1 MLRMMM
7 KKNRALPLSAAAV
20 WPWVTT
26 AFIII
31 TVHLATA
38 AHPPECSDIAHGR
51 SCSLDSNVETVAVFG
66 NKVFVG
72 AADHIYSFG
81 HDLTLVQSVDF
92 NPQEDKFNTC
102 TLFGQGGLSNP
113 ASECRNFIRVIQKVP
128 SGFET
133 NTVDQKQ
140 IMVCG
145 TNAFFP
151 KCTIHQLDDLSNYRF
166 MTPEDRRD
174 AGYSPFSNKD
184 PIVALLASN
193 GRFFSATVFEPFQTQ
208 RRTIGMATGPLTG
221 DSLFHVAAPTS
232 DPLWFNRPE
241 FISTYEIGEHIYF
254 FIQEPAYEV
263 DDGESV
269 VYSRAIRICKNDN
282 GQIPGISSGTTDF
295 LTYQKARMRCSY
307 SGQRGSIPYNYDNLE
322 STSLWN
328 GTGNQSLTLYG
339 VFSSPDNGPE
349 GGAICKFSFD
359 ETVEGSLTKVFE
371 DGDYT
376 VRVTQQNQQ
385 VWITE
390 QPGPF
395 SCPGTTGMQRT
406 VEQASRYQLVASSV
420 EAMDPEPL
428 HVVSGKKLDKIAVD
442 VIMFDGSLQEI
453 MYFTTESGEIRQAV
467 HVVGSGSSSQVD
479 HVIQSIGGA
488 VSYLSVHRGNRE
500 TRQVYV
506 TTEDTIMTISRG
518 ECTQYQS
525 CFECL
530 DSRDAYCGW
539 VPGMNK
545 CMNKLTDTAQ
555 SISGLIEAHSVS
567 EGTIV
572 STCGARPVTQN
583 PPPVVPT
590 VTCPLPP
597 RPNGDPAA
605 TNAICPPESVGLSNG
620 EKTDMDIPT
629 IVGATVG
636 AFVLGVPVG
645 AFVCFIFF
653 RMFIRPRQQ
662 SKSNGGLEESYSSG
676 TRQAP
681 YNLHSNGGPPPMSS
695 TSVTEQGGD
704 SSTNTLPKKDLSMSV
719 DVVTNSSMLQPS
731 GPPRYV
737 DVHPKSGSVPNGIN
751 GSAAIPLS
759 GGDNA
764 ATTNKRSSTISEMA
778 TSKRSS
784 TASESVAMSKMR
796 EKDDS
801 AFGGSENDIL
811 PPLVGSEE
819 LETYHK
825 KHMKQ
830 NKHHIAPVNGV
841 SRVQVPGFKVP
852 KGRTPSTT
860 WLREN
865 SVSDASS
872 DLSSPL
878 QSPISDV

>member
-1 MLRMMM
+1 MAAERDYTAMVRMMTM
-7 KKNRALPLSAAAV
+7 KNRPVIVSAAV
-20 WPWVTT
+20 WMI
-26 AFIII
+26 ALI
-31 TVHLATA
+31 TVHLAAA

-51 SCSLDSNVETVAVFG
+51 SCSLDSNAGTVAVLG
-66 NKVFVG
+66 NRVFVG
-72 AADHIYSFG
+72 VADHIYSFER
-81 HDLTLVQSVDF
+81 DLTLLQSVNV
-92 NPQEDKFNTC
+92 NPQEDNINTC
-102 TLFGQGGLSNP
+102 ATLFPGGLFT
-113 ASECRNFIRVIQKVP
+113 SECKNFIRVIQQVP

-133 NTVDQKQ
+133 NSIDKGQ

-151 KCTIHQLDDLSNYRF
+151 RCTIHQSDNLSNYSF
-166 MTPEDRRD
+166 MTSGNTADE
-174 AGYSPFSNKD
+174 GYSPYSNSD

-193 GRFFSATVFEPFQTQ
+193 GRFFSATVFQPFQSQ
-208 RRTIGMATGPLTG
+208 QRTIGMASSPLRG
-221 DSLFHVAAPTS
+221 DSLFHVTAPTS

-254 FIQEPAYEV
+254 FIREPAYEV

-269 VYSRAIRICKNDN
+269 VYSRAIRICKTDN
-282 GQIPGISSGTTDF
+282 GQVPGTSSGTTDF

-322 STSLWN
+322 STFLWN

-359 ETVEGSLTKVFE
+359 ETVEGSLTQVFE

-376 VRVTQQNQQ
+376 VRVTQNSQQ

-395 SCPGTTGMQRT
+395 SCPGTTGTQRT
-406 VEQASRYQLVASSV
+406 VEQANRYQLVASSV

-442 VIMFDGSLQEI
+442 VIVFDGSVQEVV
-453 MYFTTESGEIRQAV
+453 YFTTDSGEIRQVV
-467 HVVGSGSSSQVD
+467 HVAGSGSSSQVD
-479 HVIQSIGGA
+479 HVIQSIDGA
-488 VSYLSVHRGNRE
+488 VSYLSVHQGNGE
-500 TRQVYV
+500 TRQLYA
-506 TTEDTIMTISRG
+506 TTEDTIVTVSRG
-518 ECTQYQS
+518 NCTQYQS

-539 VPGMNK
+539 TNK
-545 CMNKLTDTAQ
+545 CTNKLTAR

-567 EGTIV
+567 EETIV
-572 STCGARPVTQN
+572 STCGTRPDDQN
-583 PPPVVPT
+583 PTPVVPT
-590 VTCPLPP
+590 VSCPLPP
-597 RPNGDPAA
+597 RPTNGNDDQA
-605 TNAICPPESVGLSNG
+605 TNVICPPETVGLSDK
-620 EKTDMDIPT
+620 EQTDMDIPT

-653 RMFIRPRQQ
+653 RMFVKPRQT
-662 SKSNGGLEESYSSG
+662 KSSGGLEESYSS

-681 YNLHSNGGPPPMSS
+681 YNLHSDGSPSMSN

-704 SSTNTLPKKDLSMSV
+704 SSTNTLPKKDLSISI
-719 DVVTNSSMLQPS
+719 DVVANSSVLQQS

-737 DVHPKSGSVPNGIN
+737 DVRPKSGSVPSGIN
-751 GSAAIPLS
+751 GSAIPPS
-759 GGDNA
+759 GGGNE
-764 ATTNKRSSTISEMA
+764 N
-778 TSKRSS
+778 KRSS
-784 TASESVAMSKMR
+784 TASETVTNKRSSTASETVAMSKMR

-801 AFGGSENDIL
+801 AFGGSEKDIL

-819 LETYHK
+819 LETYK

-830 NKHHIAPVNGV
+830 SKHHGTPVNGV

>member
-1 MLRMMM
+1 
-7 KKNRALPLSAAAV
+7 
-20 WPWVTT
+20 
-26 AFIII
+26 
-31 TVHLATA
+31 
-38 AHPPECSDIAHGR
+38 
-51 SCSLDSNVETVAVFG
+51 
-66 NKVFVG
+66 
-72 AADHIYSFG
+72 
-81 HDLTLVQSVDF
+81 
-92 NPQEDKFNTC
+92 
-102 TLFGQGGLSNP
+102 
-113 ASECRNFIRVIQKVP
+113 
-128 SGFET
+128 
-133 NTVDQKQ
+133 
-140 IMVCG
+140 
-145 TNAFFP
+145 
-151 KCTIHQLDDLSNYRF
+151 

-184 PIVALLASN
+184 PIVAVLASN

-208 RRTIGMATGPLTG
+208 QRTIGMASGPLTG
-221 DSLFHVAAPTS
+221 NSLFQVAAPTS

-282 GQIPGISSGTTDF
+282 GQFPVTSSSTTDF

-307 SGQRGSIPYNYDNLE
+307 SGQRGSIPFNYDNLE
-322 STSLWN
+322 STFLWN
-328 GTGNQSLTLYG
+328 GTENQTLTLYG

-359 ETVEGSLTKVFE
+359 ETMEGSLTKVFE

-376 VRVTQQNQQ
+376 VRVTQENNQQ

-390 QPGPF
+390 QASPF

-406 VEQASRYQLVASSV
+406 VEDASRYQLVASSV

-442 VIMFDGSLQEI
+442 VIMFDGTPQEV

-467 HVVGSGSSSQVD
+467 HVAGSESSSQVD
-479 HVIQSIGGA
+479 HLIQSVGGP
-488 VSYLSVHRGNRE
+488 VSYLSVHQGNGK
-500 TRQVYV
+500 TRQVYA

-518 ECTQYQS
+518 ECTQYHS

-545 CMNKLTDTAQ
+545 CMNKLTQ

-567 EGTIV
+567 EETIE
-572 STCGARPVTQN
+572 STCGARPDPQN
-583 PPPVVPT
+583 PTPMVPT

-597 RPNGDPAA
+597 RATDNSGA
-605 TNAICPPESVGLSNG
+605 TNAICPPETGGLSNG
-620 EKTDMDIPT
+620 EQADMDIPT

-653 RMFIRPRQQ
+653 RMFVKPRQQ
-662 SKSNGGLEESYSSG
+662 SKSNGGLEESFSG
-676 TRQAP
+676 GTP
-681 YNLHSNGGPPPMSS
+681 YNLHSNGGPPPLSS

-719 DVVTNSSMLQPS
+719 DVVTNSSVLQPP

-737 DVHPKSGSVPNGIN
+737 DVHPKSGSVPSGIN
-751 GSAAIPLS
+751 GSAIPPS
-759 GGDNA
+759 GGGSA
-764 ATTNKRSSTISEMA
+764 ATTTNKRSSTVSETA

-784 TASESVAMSKMR
+784 TVSESMAMSKMR

-801 AFGGSENDIL
+801 AFGDSEKDIL

-819 LETYHK
+819 LEIYHK

-830 NKHHIAPVNGV
+830 NKHHIAPIKPANGV

>member
-1 MLRMMM
+1 MFRMVM
-7 KKNRALPLSAAAV
+7 KNRAVIVSAAV
-20 WPWVTT
+20 WTI
-26 AFIII
+26 ALI
-31 TVHLATA
+31 TVHLAAA

-51 SCSLDSNVETVAVFG
+51 SCSLNSNAETVAVFG
-66 NKVFVG
+66 NRVFVG
-72 AADHIYSFG
+72 VADHIYSFG
-81 HDLTLVQSVDF
+81 RDLTLLQSVNV
-92 NPQEDKFNTC
+92 NPQEDNIDTC
-102 TLFGQGGLSNP
+102 ATLFPGGLFT
-113 ASECRNFIRVIQKVP
+113 SECKNFIRVIQQVP

-133 NTVDQKQ
+133 NSIDQGQ

-151 KCTIHQLDDLSNYRF
+151 KCTIHQSDNLSNYSF
-166 MTPEDRRD
+166 MTSGDNVDE
-174 AGYSPFSNKD
+174 GYSPYSNSD

-193 GRFFSATVFEPFQTQ
+193 GRFFSATVFQPFQTQ
-208 RRTIGMATGPLTG
+208 QRTIGMASNPLKG
-221 DSLFHVAAPTS
+221 GSIFHVTAPTS

-254 FIQEPAYEV
+254 FIREPAYEV

-282 GQIPGISSGTTDF
+282 GQVPGTSSGTTDF

-307 SGQRGSIPYNYDNLE
+307 GGQRGSIPYNYDNLE
-322 STSLWN
+322 STFLWN
-328 GTGNQSLTLYG
+328 GTGNQSLALYA

-359 ETVEGSLTKVFE
+359 ETVEGSLTEVFE

-376 VRVTQQNQQ
+376 VRVTQENNQQ

-395 SCPGTTGMQRT
+395 SCPGTTGTQRT
-406 VEQASRYQLVASSV
+406 VEQANRYQLVASSV

-442 VIMFDGSLQEI
+442 VIVFNGSVQEVV
-453 MYFTTESGEIRQAV
+453 YFTTDSGEIHQVV
-467 HVVGSGSSSQVD
+467 HVAGSGSSSQVD
-479 HVIQSIGGA
+479 HVIRSIDGA
-488 VSYLSVHRGNRE
+488 VSYLSVHQGNGK
-500 TRQVYV
+500 TRQVYA

-518 ECTQYQS
+518 KCTQYQS

-539 VPGMNK
+539 IPGMNK
-545 CMNKLTDTAQ
+545 CMNKLKAH
-555 SISGLIEAHSVS
+555 SISGLIEAHSAS
-567 EGTIV
+567 EDTIV
-572 STCGARPVTQN
+572 STCGARSDNQN
-583 PPPVVPT
+583 PTPMVPT
-590 VTCPLPP
+590 VSCPLPP
-597 RPNGDPAA
+597 RPTNGNGDPA
-605 TNAICPPESVGLSNG
+605 TNAICPPETVGLSDG
-620 EKTDMDIPT
+620 EKADNMDIPT

-653 RMFIRPRQQ
+653 RMFVKPRQP
-662 SKSNGGLEESYSSG
+662 KSSGGLEESYSG
-676 TRQAP
+676 TRQTP
-681 YNLHSNGGPPPMSS
+681 YNLHSNSGPSMST

-704 SSTNTLPKKDLSMSV
+704 SSTNTLPKKDLSISI
-719 DVVTNSSMLQPS
+719 DVVTNSSVLQQP

-737 DVHPKSGSVPNGIN
+737 DVRPKSGSVPSGIN
-751 GSAAIPLS
+751 GSAVPPS
-759 GGDNA
+759 GGSKAN
-764 ATTNKRSSTISEMA
+764 
-778 TSKRSS
+778 KRSS
-784 TASESVAMSKMR
+784 TASETVAMSKMR

-801 AFGGSENDIL
+801 AFGDSEKDIL

-819 LETYHK
+819 LETYK

-830 NKHHIAPVNGV
+830 SKHHAAPVNGV
-841 SRVQVPGFKVP
+841 SRVQIPGFKVP

-872 DLSSPL
+872 DPSSPL

>member
-1 MLRMMM
+1 MFRLMMM
-7 KKNRALPLSAAAV
+7 KNRKLSAAV
-20 WPWVTT
+20 WVMI
-26 AFIII
+26 AFVMI
-31 TVHLATA
+31 TVHLAAA

-51 SCSLDSNVETVAVFG
+51 SCSLDSNAETVAVFG
-66 NKVFVG
+66 NRVFVG
-72 AADHIYSFG
+72 AADHIYSFRL
-81 HDLTLVQSVDF
+81 DLTLVQSVDF
-92 NPQEDKFNTC
+92 NPQADKFNTC
-102 TLFGQGGLSNP
+102 TLFGQGGLSNSP
-113 ASECRNFIRVIQKVP
+113 SECRNFIRVIQKVP

-133 NTVDQKQ
+133 NAVDQRQ

-151 KCTIHQLDDLSNYRF
+151 KCTIHQLDNLSNYSY
-166 MTPEDRRD
+166 MTPVDRRD

-208 RRTIGMATGPLTG
+208 QRTIGMASGPLSG
-221 DSLFHVAAPTS
+221 DSLFQVAAPTS
-232 DPLWFNRPE
+232 DPLWFHRPE
-241 FISTYEIGEHIYF
+241 FISTYEIDDHIYF
-254 FIQEPAYEV
+254 FIREPAYEV
-263 DDGESV
+263 DNGESV
-269 VYSRAIRICKNDN
+269 VYSRAVRICKNDN
-282 GQIPGISSGTTDF
+282 GQFPGGDSTHF

-322 STSLWN
+322 STFLWN
-328 GTGNQSLTLYG
+328 GTGNQTLTLYG

-359 ETVEGSLTKVFE
+359 ATMEGSLTKVFE

-376 VRVTQQNQQ
+376 VRVMQNNQQ

-390 QPGPF
+390 QPGHF
-395 SCPGTTGMQRT
+395 SCPGTSGMQRT
-406 VEQASRYQLVASSV
+406 VEQANTYQLVASSV

-442 VIMFDGSLQEI
+442 VIEFNDAVQEI
-453 MYFTTESGEIRQAV
+453 VYFTTESGEIRQAV
-467 HVVGSGSSSQVD
+467 HITGSQGSSSQVD
-479 HVIQSIGGA
+479 HVIQSAGGA
-488 VSYLSVHRGNRE
+488 VSYLSVHRGNGE
-500 TRQVYV
+500 TRQVYA

-518 ECTQYQS
+518 KCTQYQS

-545 CMNKLTDTAQ
+545 CMNKLELTAQ
-555 SISGLIEAHSVS
+555 STSGLIEAHSVS
-567 EGTIV
+567 EKTIE
-572 STCGARPVTQN
+572 STCGTRPTDQI
-583 PPPVVPT
+583 PTPVVPT
-590 VTCPLPP
+590 VSCPLPP

-605 TNAICPPESVGLSNG
+605 TNAVCPPETVGLSNG

-653 RMFIRPRQQ
+653 RMFVKPRQQ
-662 SKSNGGLEESYSSG
+662 SKSSGGLEESYDGS
-676 TRQAP
+676 RQTP
-681 YNLHSNGGPPPMSS
+681 YNLHPNGSGPTSMNS
-695 TSVTEQGGD
+695 TTVGEQGGE
-704 SSTNTLPKKDLSMSV
+704 SSTNTLPKKDLSISV
-719 DVVTNSSMLQPS
+719 DVVTNSSVLQPP

-737 DVHPKSGSVPNGIN
+737 DVHPRSGSVPSGIN
-751 GSAAIPLS
+751 GSAIPPS
-759 GGDNA
+759 GGSSA
-764 ATTNKRSSTISEMA
+764 AKRSNTVSETGMGG
-778 TSKRSS
+778 KRST
-784 TASESVAMSKMR
+784 TADELMPMSKMR

-801 AFGGSENDIL
+801 AFGGSEKDIL
-811 PPLVGSEE
+811 PPLMGSEE

-830 NKHHIAPVNGV
+830 SKHHNTGPVNGV
-841 SRVQVPGFKVP
+841 SRVQIPGFKVP